1 MLKDYIPRERL
12 LGATGGS
19 IYKLTVLAS
28 KRAMMLAEGEKPLV
42 ERKTEKLLD
51 IALEEIEKK
60 KIKEFKGKKK
70 KLSQTKEEPK
80 EEKEKTAKEKKE
92 SSPKK

>member
-1 MLKDYIPRERL
+1 ML

-19 IYKLTVLAS
+19 IYKLTILAS
-28 KRAMMLAEGEKPLV
+28 KRAMMFAEGEKPLV

-60 KIKEFKGKKK
+60 KIKEFKGKNLPAGRQGKTKK
-70 KLSQTKEEPK
+70 DEEEPK
-80 EEKEKTAKEKKE
+80 EEKKKTAR
-92 SSPKK
+92 

>member
-1 MLKDYIPRERL
+1 MPKDYIPREKL

-28 KRAMMLAEGEKPLV
+28 KRAMMLAGGEKALV

-60 KIKEFKGKKK
+60 KIEEFKGKKK
-70 KLSQTKEEPK
+70 KTPQPKEEPK
-80 EEKEKTAKEKKE
+80 EEKKKTAR
-92 SSPKK
+92 